1 MTRDEML
8 SDYFSADDAQRLR
21 VWLMA
26 GNRDGINPPDA
37 YVRHVLAWRLSIP
50 PWQLEDAP
58 RDVVEA
64 EILMMQAEVD
74 DEKTMRART
83 QRRREGLI
91 RP

>member
-1 MTRDEML
+1 MTRDQML
-8 SDYFSADDAQRLR
+8 SDYFSADDAHRLR

-26 GNRDGINPPDA
+26 GNREGIRPPDA
-37 YVRHVLAWRLSIP
+37 YVRHAIARRLSIP

-64 EILMMQAEVD
+64 EILMIQAEVD
-74 DEKTMRART
+74 AEKTMRERMERRT
-83 QRRREGLI
+83 RSI

>member
-1 MTRDEML
+1 
-8 SDYFSADDAQRLR
+8 
-21 VWLMA
+21 V
-26 GNRDGINPPDA
+26 I
-37 YVRHVLAWRLSIP
+37 AWRLSIP

-74 DEKTMRART
+74 AEKTMRART